1 MGQDFTKGLNVCI
14 GNYGYYNEGSL
25 HDAWITLPKTEA
37 EIRDFLHLNQ
47 LQDSQHEEIYI
58 SDYDGIPFGT
68 RLLFNEFCHLED
80 LNLLAKQLVTA
91 NPADLEKVGA
101 WIQANDTP
109 ESLVGLMNLIEQA
122 DDIPFYSWG
131 YDGAY
136 DKDEFGN
143 MIYTTMS
150 PERNYGYEM
159 VEQNEELKHILD
171 SSSQIE
177 SAFDYEK
184 YGRAYTEGGEVTV
197 LEDGYIDNCADG
209 PDVDYYDR
217 DELASLIGDRYD
229 AKYPATSSKA
239 ADRSLGHKQEVSRN
253 ASELLNDGKQAM
265 ENSIPGA
272 LTGERHMEPYRES
285 PLHGLTCR
293 GLSLFRKIGLCAFSV
308 EPLMTGL
315 AFDGFG
321 IQTLLHLES
330 NGIED
335 FLFRAP

>member
-1 MGQDFTKGLNVCI
+1 MVESYKSNPTVYRVERATMGQDFTKGLNVCI

-150 PERNYGYEM
+150 PEKKR
-159 VEQNEELKHILD
+159 V
-171 SSSQIE
+171 
-177 SAFDYEK
+177 
-184 YGRAYTEGGEVTV
+184 R
-197 LEDGYIDNCADG
+197 DG
-209 PDVDYYDR
+209 
-217 DELASLIGDRYD
+217 
-229 AKYPATSSKA
+229 
-239 ADRSLGHKQEVSRN
+239 
-253 ASELLNDGKQAM
+253 
-265 ENSIPGA
+265 
-272 LTGERHMEPYRES
+272 
-285 PLHGLTCR
+285 
-293 GLSLFRKIGLCAFSV
+293 
-308 EPLMTGL
+308 
-315 AFDGFG
+315 
-321 IQTLLHLES
+321 
-330 NGIED
+330 
-335 FLFRAP
+335 

>member
-197 LEDGYIDNCADG
+197 LEDGYEVNFSIKNCA
-209 PDVDYYDR
+209 VQ
-217 DELASLIGDRYD
+217 SV
-229 AKYPATSSKA
+229 
-239 ADRSLGHKQEVSRN
+239 ADCAVLF
-253 ASELLNDGKQAM
+253 
-265 ENSIPGA
+265 IPFFKPGIFQIEIP
-272 LTGERHMEPYRES
+272 GERHLIQAQQLIRFDSASIHHRTS
-285 PLHGLTCR
+285 PERQEVPFTLFAWLKLSPITVKSPI
-293 GLSLFRKIGLCAFSV
+293 SLFFFVRFY
-308 EPLMTGL
+308 
-315 AFDGFG
+315 
-321 IQTLLHLES
+321 HLS
-330 NGIED
+330 SKKGH
-335 FLFRAP
+335 P

>member
-1 MGQDFTKGLNVCI
+1 MEQDFTKGLSVCI
-14 GNYGYYNEGSL
+14 GNYGYYNEGEL
-25 HDAWITLPKTEA
+25 HDTWITLPKTEA
-37 EIRDFLHLNQ
+37 EIRDFLHLNR
-47 LQDSQHEEIYI
+47 LQDPLHEEIYI
-58 SDYDGIPFGT
+58 SDYDGVPFGT

-150 PERNYGYEM
+150 PEKNYGHEM
-159 VEQNEELKHILD
+159 VEQNEELKRILD

-209 PDVDYYDR
+209 PDEDYYDR
-217 DELASLIGDRYD
+217 DELVSLIGGRYD
-229 AKYPATSSKA
+229 AKYPATLSKA

-253 ASELLNDGKQAM
+253 ASELLNDGKQAI
-265 ENSIPGA
+265 E
-272 LTGERHMEPYRES
+272 T
-285 PLHGLTCR
+285 
-293 GLSLFRKIGLCAFSV
+293 SLQ
-308 EPLMTGL
+308 E
-315 AFDGFG
+315 
-321 IQTLLHLES
+321 H
-330 NGIED
+330 
-335 FLFRAP
+335 

>member
-229 AKYPATSSKA
+229 AKYPATSSKT

-253 ASELLNDGKQAM
+253 ASELLNDGKQAIVH
-265 ENSIPGA
+265 SQTKRSFLA
-272 LTGERHMEPYRES
+272 LNGF
-285 PLHGLTCR
+285 
-293 GLSLFRKIGLCAFSV
+293 SLFFHNEIPFYRSPASAWTSFTDCIVVNCIKPIAETIGCRISQSS
-308 EPLMTGL
+308 TGYRL
-315 AFDGFG
+315 R
-321 IQTLLHLES
+321 
-330 NGIED
+330 
-335 FLFRAP
+335 FR

>member
-1 MGQDFTKGLNVCI
+1 
-14 GNYGYYNEGSL
+14 
-25 HDAWITLPKTEA
+25 
-37 EIRDFLHLNQ
+37 
-47 LQDSQHEEIYI
+47 
-58 SDYDGIPFGT
+58 
-68 RLLFNEFCHLED
+68 
-80 LNLLAKQLVTA
+80 
-91 NPADLEKVGA
+91 
-101 WIQANDTP
+101 
-109 ESLVGLMNLIEQA
+109 MNLIEQA

-150 PERNYGYEM
+150 PERNCGYEM

-265 ENSIPGA
+265 ETPSQ
-272 LTGERHMEPYRES
+272 EH
-285 PLHGLTCR
+285 
-293 GLSLFRKIGLCAFSV
+293 
-308 EPLMTGL
+308 
-315 AFDGFG
+315 
-321 IQTLLHLES
+321 
-330 NGIED
+330 
-335 FLFRAP
+335 

>member
-1 MGQDFTKGLNVCI
+1 MEQDFTKGLSVCI
-14 GNYGYYNEGSL
+14 GNYGYYNEGEL
-25 HDAWITLPKTEA
+25 HYTWITLPKTEA
-37 EIRDFLHLNQ
+37 EIRDFLHLNR
-47 LQDSQHEEIYI
+47 LQDPLHEEIYI
-58 SDYDGIPFGT
+58 SDYDGVPFGT

-150 PERNYGYEM
+150 PEKNYGHEM
-159 VEQNEELKHILD
+159 VEQNEELKRILD

-209 PDVDYYDR
+209 PDEDYYDR
-217 DELASLIGDRYD
+217 DELVSIIGDRYD
-229 AKYPATSSKA
+229 AQYPAGSSKT

-253 ASELLNDGKQAM
+253 ASELLNDEKQAM
-265 ENSIPGA
+265 ETPSQ
-272 LTGERHMEPYRES
+272 EH
-285 PLHGLTCR
+285 
-293 GLSLFRKIGLCAFSV
+293 
-308 EPLMTGL
+308 
-315 AFDGFG
+315 
-321 IQTLLHLES
+321 
-330 NGIED
+330 
-335 FLFRAP
+335 

>member
-1 MGQDFTKGLNVCI
+1 MVESYKSNPTVYRVERATMGQDFTKGLNVCI

-209 PDVDYYDR
+209 PDEDYYDR
-217 DELASLIGDRYD
+217 DELVSLIGDRLPFRGKLRGQFFY
-229 AKYPATSSKA
+229 
-239 ADRSLGHKQEVSRN
+239 QELRCTICRRLRGSFHTILQTWYLPNRN
-253 ASELLNDGKQAM
+253 TRRAPPH
-265 ENSIPGA
+265 PGA
-272 LTGERHMEPYRES
+272 TAHTFRFRFDSSSHITRKAGSALYVVTD
-285 PLHGLTCR
+285 HG
-293 GLSLFRKIGLCAFSV
+293 
-308 EPLMTGL
+308 
-315 AFDGFG
+315 
-321 IQTLLHLES
+321 
-330 NGIED
+330 
-335 FLFRAP
+335 

>member
-1 MGQDFTKGLNVCI
+1 MEQDFTKGLNVCI

-150 PERNYGYEM
+150 PEKNYGHEM
-159 VEQNEELKHILD
+159 VEQNEELKRILD

-184 YGRAYTEGGEVTV
+184 S
-197 LEDGYIDNCADG
+197 
-209 PDVDYYDR
+209 P
-217 DELASLIGDRYD
+217 AS
-229 AKYPATSSKA
+229 ATSS
-239 ADRSLGHKQEVSRN
+239 RRN
-253 ASELLNDGKQAM
+253 SSYV
-265 ENSIPGA
+265 SIPLRFIIAHHPKG
-272 LTGERHMEPYRES
+272 RKC
-285 PLHGLTCR
+285 PLLCLLV
-293 GLSLFRKIGLCAFSV
+293 LSCHRSRLNPPFLYFS
-308 EPLMTGL
+308 L
-315 AFDGFG
+315 
-321 IQTLLHLES
+321 
-330 NGIED
+330 
-335 FLFRAP
+335 

>member
-1 MGQDFTKGLNVCI
+1 MVESYKNSPTVHRVEGIAIEQDFTKGLNVCI

-37 EIRDFLHLNQ
+37 EIRDFLHLNH
-47 LQDSQHEEIYI
+47 LQDPQHEEIYI
-58 SDYDGIPFGT
+58 SDYDGFPFGT

-136 DKDEFGN
+136 DKDEFGST
-143 MIYTTMS
+143 IYTTMS
-150 PERNYGYEM
+150 PEKNYGHEM

-209 PDVDYYDR
+209 PDEDYYDR
-217 DELASLIGDRYD
+217 DELVSLIGDRYD
-229 AKYPATSSKA
+229 AKYPVSSSKT
-239 ADRSLGHKQEVSRN
+239 ADRSLGHKREVSRN
-253 ASELLNDGKQAM
+253 ASELLNDGKQAI
-265 ENSIPGA
+265 E
-272 LTGERHMEPYRES
+272 T
-285 PLHGLTCR
+285 
-293 GLSLFRKIGLCAFSV
+293 SLQ
-308 EPLMTGL
+308 E
-315 AFDGFG
+315 
-321 IQTLLHLES
+321 H
-330 NGIED
+330 
-335 FLFRAP
+335 

>member
-58 SDYDGIPFGT
+58 SDYDGISFGT

-209 PDVDYYDR
+209 PDVDYYDPR
-217 DELASLIGDRYD
+217 KATRSIFLSRIALYNLSPTARFFSYHSSNLVSSKS
-229 AKYPATSSKA
+229 KYPASATSS
-239 ADRSLGHKQEVSRN
+239 RRN
-253 ASELLNDGKQAM
+253 SSYV
-265 ENSIPGA
+265 SIPLRFIIAHHPKG
-272 LTGERHMEPYRES
+272 RKC
-285 PLHGLTCR
+285 PLLCLL
-293 GLSLFRKIGLCAFSV
+293 GLSCHRSRLNPPFLYFS
-308 EPLMTGL
+308 L
-315 AFDGFG
+315 
-321 IQTLLHLES
+321 
-330 NGIED
+330 
-335 FLFRAP
+335 

>member
-1 MGQDFTKGLNVCI
+1 MVESYKNSPTVYRVEGIAMEQDFTKGLNVCI

-37 EIRDFLHLNQ
+37 EIRDFLHLNH
-47 LQDSQHEEIYI
+47 LQDPQHEEIYI

-136 DKDEFGN
+136 DKDEFGS

-150 PERNYGYEM
+150 PEKNYGHEM
-159 VEQNEELKHILD
+159 VELNEELKHTSTVRVRLK
-171 SSSQIE
+171 
-177 SAFDYEK
+177 APLTMK
-184 YGRAYTEGGEVTV
+184 NTGGLTPKVVKSPFLRTA
-197 LEDGYIDNCADG
+197 I
-209 PDVDYYDR
+209 
-217 DELASLIGDRYD
+217 
-229 AKYPATSSKA
+229 
-239 ADRSLGHKQEVSRN
+239 
-253 ASELLNDGKQAM
+253 
-265 ENSIPGA
+265 SITA
-272 LTGERHMEPYRES
+272 LTDRTKIIMTVTS
-285 PLHGLTCR
+285 WFPLSAT
-293 GLSLFRKIGLCAFSV
+293 V
-308 EPLMTGL
+308 MTQSIL
-315 AFDGFG
+315 
-321 IQTLLHLES
+321 
-330 NGIED
+330 
-335 FLFRAP
+335 

>member
-1 MGQDFTKGLNVCI
+1 MVESYKSNPTVYRVERATMGQDFTKGLNVCI

-37 EIRDFLHLNQ
+37 EIRDLLHLNQ

-68 RLLFNEFCHLED
+68 RLLFNEFCQLED

-209 PDVDYYDR
+209 PDEDYYDR
-217 DELASLIGDRYD
+217 DELVSLIGDRYD
-229 AKYPATSSKA
+229 AQYPAGSSKT

-265 ENSIPGA
+265 ETPSQ
-272 LTGERHMEPYRES
+272 EH
-285 PLHGLTCR
+285 
-293 GLSLFRKIGLCAFSV
+293 
-308 EPLMTGL
+308 
-315 AFDGFG
+315 
-321 IQTLLHLES
+321 
-330 NGIED
+330 
-335 FLFRAP
+335 

>member
-197 LEDGYIDNCADG
+197 LEDGYIDNC
-209 PDVDYYDR
+209 DYT
-217 DELASLIGDRYD
+217 
-229 AKYPATSSKA
+229 K
-239 ADRSLGHKQEVSRN
+239 
-253 ASELLNDGKQAM
+253 
-265 ENSIPGA
+265 
-272 LTGERHMEPYRES
+272 
-285 PLHGLTCR
+285 CR
-293 GLSLFRKIGLCAFSV
+293 
-308 EPLMTGL
+308 
-315 AFDGFG
+315 
-321 IQTLLHLES
+321 
-330 NGIED
+330 
-335 FLFRAP
+335 

>member
-1 MGQDFTKGLNVCI
+1 MVESYKSNPTVYRVERATLGQDFTKGLNVCI

-209 PDVDYYDR
+209 PDEDYYDR
-217 DELASLIGDRYD
+217 DELVSLIGDRYD
-229 AKYPATSSKA
+229 AQYPAGSSKT

-265 ENSIPGA
+265 ETPSQ
-272 LTGERHMEPYRES
+272 EH
-285 PLHGLTCR
+285 
-293 GLSLFRKIGLCAFSV
+293 
-308 EPLMTGL
+308 
-315 AFDGFG
+315 
-321 IQTLLHLES
+321 
-330 NGIED
+330 
-335 FLFRAP
+335 

>member
-68 RLLFNEFCHLED
+68 RLLFNEF
-80 LNLLAKQLVTA
+80 
-91 NPADLEKVGA
+91 
-101 WIQANDTP
+101 
-109 ESLVGLMNLIEQA
+109 S
-122 DDIPFYSWG
+122 
-131 YDGAY
+131 
-136 DKDEFGN
+136 
-143 MIYTTMS
+143 TMS

-265 ENSIPGA
+265 ETPSQ
-272 LTGERHMEPYRES
+272 EH
-285 PLHGLTCR
+285 
-293 GLSLFRKIGLCAFSV
+293 
-308 EPLMTGL
+308 
-315 AFDGFG
+315 
-321 IQTLLHLES
+321 
-330 NGIED
+330 
-335 FLFRAP
+335 